1 MTSLAASGAIAVN
14 RTMSQIAVLTSGG
27 DAPGMNAAIRAVTK
41 VATSHGVSVIGVKS
55 GYRGLMAG
63 DFMPLDPSIANEIL
77 LRGGTILGSSRAPEF
92 VTDAGQRAAMDA
104 LEDAGIDGLV
114 VIGGNGSQTGAKALY
129 DRGFP
134 TIGVASTIDNDLHS
148 FEMSIGV
155 DTALNTALEM
165 LDRLRDTATSHNRAF
180 VVEVMGRGS
189 GYLAIMAG
197 IACGAEMVL
206 TPEFPVTM
214 DEVIDAFHAVNRER
228 NQRFI
233 AVVAEGSDLRA
244 SQVMDGLGAAV
255 STTHEVRLTVFGHVQ
270 RGGQPLVFD
279 RTLAS
284 RSAELAV
291 RSLLSGKSGY
301 VAGLSGGSDNLV
313 PAEIAIQ
320 PDRKV
325 TESLVNLARV
335 LGS

>member
-1 MTSLAASGAIAVN
+1 VSRSIN
-14 RTMSQIAVLTSGG
+14 QIAVLTSGG
-27 DAPGMNAAIRAVTK
+27 DAPGMNAAIRTVVK
-41 VATSHGVSVIGVKS
+41 VATAHGVPVVGVKS

-63 DFMPLDPSIANEIL
+63 DFLPLDPASVNDIL
-77 LRGGTILGSSRAPEF
+77 TRGGTVLGSSRAPDF
-92 VTDAGQRAAMDA
+92 RTDNGQLTAISA
-104 LEDAGIDGLV
+104 LEAAGIDGLV
-114 VIGGNGSQTGAKALY
+114 VIGGNGSQTGAKALH

-134 TIGVASTIDNDLHS
+134 TMGVASTIDNDLHT

-180 VVEVMGRGS
+180 VVEVMGRRS

-214 DEVIDAFHAVNRER
+214 NEVIDAFRAVNRER

-233 AVVAEGSDLRA
+233 AVVAEGSELKA
-244 SQVMDGLGAAV
+244 SQVMEGLGAAV
-255 STTHEVRLTVFGHVQ
+255 GETHEVRMTVFGHVQ
-270 RGGQPLVFD
+270 RGGPPLVFD

-291 RSLLSGKSGY
+291 RSLLDGKSGY
-301 VAGLSGGSDNLV
+301 VAGLSGGSFNLV
-313 PAEIAIQ
+313 PNEIAIQ

-325 TESLVNLARV
+325 TESLVNLARAI
-335 LGS
+335 GT